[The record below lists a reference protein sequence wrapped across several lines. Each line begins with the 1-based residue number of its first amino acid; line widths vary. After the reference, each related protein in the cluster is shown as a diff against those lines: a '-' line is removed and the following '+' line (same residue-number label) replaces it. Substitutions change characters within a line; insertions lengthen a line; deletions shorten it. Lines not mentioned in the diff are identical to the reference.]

1 MPGDFWILLTA
12 VGSFA
17 AAPIRNTPILL
28 HDHNERLRV
37 SEFTNGIG
45 VYMEL
50 IQDMGNAAHALA
62 EKL

>member
-1 MPGDFWILLTA
+1 MTA